1 MGVAILKTV
10 LAPAADYD
18 LTDLATVKDELNI
31 PSTDTSNDTWLGRAI
46 SQVSAIVSRY
56 CNRVF
61 LPELLLETQYIEQDA
76 YPNQTPGGIAPLQLS
91 RWPILSLVSV
101 AQVTAINTRQ
111 ALVQGT
117 DFAVDFDKGQLIR
130 LNPFTGVAMVW
141 EALPTIIEYGA
152 GYGAVAAENQTVPAT
167 PGPYTVTV
175 NNAATFS
182 FDGGVTY
189 ANGTAFTAVTG
200 TPANAGEYSVA
211 MATGI
216 YSFNAADQGASIIID
231 YGYSDIP
238 DDLIDAVL
246 RVVTQ
251 RFKQK
256 DRDPMLMSINQPGVG
271 EKRWWVGTT
280 AGQNGAL
287 PPEITGLLD
296 GVYRVPV
303 IG

>member
-1 MGVAILKTV
+1 MGVAIIKTV

-31 PSTDTSNDTWLGRAI
+31 PSSDTSNDTWLARAI
-46 SQVSAIVSRY
+46 SQVSAVVARY

-91 RWPILSLVSV
+91 HWPILSLVSV
-101 AQVTAINTRQ
+101 AQVTAINTTQ

-117 DFAVDFDKGQLIR
+117 DFAVDYDKGQLIR
-130 LNPFTGVAMVW
+130 LNSFTGVAVVW
-141 EALPTIIEYGA
+141 EALPTNIEYSA
-152 GYGAVAAENQTVPAT
+152 GYGAAVAEAHTVPVT

-175 NNAATFS
+175 ANAATFS

-189 ANGTAFTAVTG
+189 ANGTAFKAVLG
-200 TPANAGEYSVA
+200 TPATAGEYSVA

-216 YSFNAADQGASIIID
+216 YIFNAADQGASIIIN
-231 YGYSDIP
+231 YGYSEIP

-296 GVYRVPV
+296 GVYRVPTV
-303 IG
+303 G

>member
-18 LTDLATVKDELNI
+18 LTDLATVKDELSI
-31 PSTDTSNDTWLGRAI
+31 PAIDTSNDSWLGRAI
-46 SQVSAIVSRY
+46 SQVSAVVARY

-91 RWPILSLVSV
+91 RWPILGLVSV
-101 AQVTAINTRQ
+101 KHLIATNTTQ

-117 DFAVDFDKGQLIR
+117 DFAVDYDKGQLIR
-130 LNPFTGVAMVW
+130 LNPFTGVAVVW
-141 EALPTIIEYGA
+141 EALPTIIEYSA
-152 GYGAVAAENQTVPAT
+152 GYGAIVEEARTVPAT

-175 NNAATFS
+175 INAATFS
-182 FDGGVTY
+182 FDGGVIY
-189 ANGTAFTAVTG
+189 ANGTAFTAVSG
-200 TPANAGEYSVA
+200 APAAAGEYSVA
-211 MATGI
+211 LATGI
-216 YSFNAADQGASIIID
+216 YTFNAADQGASIVID

-256 DRDPMLMSINQPGVG
+256 DRDPMLMSTNQPGVG

-296 GVYRVPV
+296 GTYRVPTV
-303 IG
+303 G